1 MIYKSYLIE
10 QNLSA
15 IKTNINLFYGENFG
29 LKNEFKEKL
38 RTHYTKAQ
46 KFNVNQEEI
55 IKNED
60 LVYNEIFNLSLFDN
74 EKILFINQANDKIL
88 EFIKKIESKL
98 ENQKIFIFA
107 DLLDKK
113 SKLRSYFEKSNNTG
127 TIACYEDNSLTLKKI
142 ILEKLKDF
150 KGLSSENINLI
161 LDNVYSDR
169 VKLNNELKKIITYF
183 NNKILDK
190 EKLEALLN
198 LKINENFNELK
209 DEALKGNK
217 NNVNKLLNDTIIE
230 DEKSAYYL
238 SIINQRLIKIAEVNN
253 LLKSSS
259 LENAVN
265 SLKPPIFWKDK
276 PAFTLQVQ
284 KWTSNKISRI
294 MNTTYDLEY
303 SIKSNSFINNK
314 ILIKKLILDICI
326 LANS

>member
-10 QNLSA
+10 QNLST

-46 KFNVNQEEI
+46 KFNINQEEI

-74 EKILFINQANDKIL
+74 EKIIFINQANDKIL

-113 SKLRSYFEKSNNTG
+113 SRLRSHFEKSKNTG
-127 TIACYEDNSLTLKKI
+127 AIACYEDNSLTLKKI

-183 NNKILDK
+183 NDKILDK

-217 NNVNKLLNDTIIE
+217 NNVNKLLNDTVIE
-230 DEKSAYYL
+230 DEKSAYYI
-238 SIINQRLIKIAEVNN
+238 SIINQRLMRIAEVNN

-259 LENAVN
+259 LENAIN

-284 KWTSNKISRI
+284 KWTSNKIRKILNS
-294 MNTTYDLEY
+294 TYDLEIN
-303 SIKSNSFINNK
+303 IKSNSLINNK

-326 LANS
+326 LANA